1 MKDCFK
7 NTFPQNLRNCQVT
20 DLWIYTESEVDGVI
34 KDPCNGDSGGPLIVN
49 NGGQP
54 LLIGLLKV
62 DL

>member
-1 MKDCFK
+1 M
-7 NTFPQNLRNCQVT
+7 T

-62 DL
+62 DLLYNF